1 MTIAFSRIG
10 SLLLVLALAVAG
22 CEESPGE
29 GALGDP
35 CETDGDCAS
44 LLCVGG
50 VAGPEGACTQSCATN
65 EECPEGW
72 SCGAVTQSGVIVC
85 RRGASTPFGQ

>member
-1 MTIAFSRIG
+1 MTIAHLRIR
-10 SLLLVLALAVAG
+10 SLLVCLALAVG
-22 CEESPGE
+22 CGECPGE

-35 CETDGDCAS
+35 CEADGDCAS
-44 LLCVGG
+44 LLCVEG
-50 VAGPEGACTQSCATN
+50 VAGSDGACTQSCGTN

-72 SCGAVTQSGVIVC
+72 SCGAVIQNGVIVC